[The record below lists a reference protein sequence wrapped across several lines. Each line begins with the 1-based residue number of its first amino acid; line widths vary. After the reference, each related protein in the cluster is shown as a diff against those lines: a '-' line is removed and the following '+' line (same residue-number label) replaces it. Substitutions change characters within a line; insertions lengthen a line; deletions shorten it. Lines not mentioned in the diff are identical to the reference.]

1 MNKRMVRVVLLAVL
15 VIALGV
21 GVWWWL
27 HGRGGKDVL
36 TLYGNIDLRQVDLA
50 FNNSERVTEV
60 LVKEGDHVAPGQVL
74 ARLDTGR
81 LQPQLQQAEA
91 VADAQSSAVER
102 LQHGS
107 RPQEIAQARAN
118 LAQAQADAASADAK
132 SRRVQDL
139 WNSSQGKALSRQ
151 DLDDARAGAKAA
163 DARVAAQQ
171 KALDLQV
178 AGPRKEDIAQ
188 AEAQLRADRAQAA
201 LVRKQV
207 ADAVLTAPS
216 KGVIRS
222 RVLEPGDMAS
232 PQKTVFSLAIVDP
245 KWVRAYVSEPD
256 LGHVRQGQRATVT
269 VDAFPG
275 RSFSGWVGF
284 ISPMA
289 EFTPKTVQTED
300 LRSSLVYEI
309 RVFVTDPGD
318 DLRLGMPATVSLP
331 LPVGSRR

>member
-1 MNKRMVRVVLLAVL
+1 MNKRIVRIALLAVL
-15 VIALGV
+15 VIALGF

-27 HGRGGKDVL
+27 HGRGGPGAL
-36 TLYGNIDLRQVDLA
+36 TLYGNVDLRQVDLA
-50 FNNSERVTEV
+50 FNNSERVTAV
-60 LVKEGDHVAPGQVL
+60 LVKEGDHVVPGQVL

-81 LQPQLQQAEA
+81 LQPQLEQAEA
-91 VADAQSSAVER
+91 MADAQASAVQR

-118 LAQAQADAASADAK
+118 LAQAQADAQTAEAK
-132 SRRVQDL
+132 GRRVQEL
-139 WNSSQGKALSRQ
+139 WDSSQGKATSRQ
-151 DLDDARAGAKAA
+151 DLDDAKAAAGAAA
-163 DARVAAQQ
+163 ARVTAQQ
-171 KALDLQV
+171 KALELQV
-178 AGPRKEDIAQ
+178 LGPRKEDVTQ
-188 AEAQLRADRAQAA
+188 AEAQLRADRAQIA
-201 LVRKQV
+201 LLQRQV
-207 ADAVLTAPS
+207 ADAVLTAPT

-232 PQKTVFSLAIVDP
+232 PQKTVFSLAILDP

-256 LGHVRQGQRATVT
+256 LGHVRQGERATVT

-275 RSFSGWVGF
+275 RSFSGWLGF

-309 RVFVTDPGD
+309 RVFVDDPRD
-318 DLRLGMPATVSLP
+318 DLRLGMPATVALP
-331 LPVGSRR
+331 LPAGARR

>member
-1 MNKRMVRVVLLAVL
+1 MNKRIVR
-15 VIALGV
+15 IALLV
-21 GVWWWL
+21 MLIIALSFGVWWWL
-27 HGRGGKDVL
+27 HGRGAPGAL
-36 TLYGNIDLRQVDLA
+36 TLYGNVDLRQVDLA

-60 LVKEGDHVAPGQVL
+60 LVKEGDHVTPGQVL

-81 LQPQLQQAEA
+81 LQPQLEQAEA
-91 VADAQSSAVER
+91 VGDAQVSAVER

-107 RPQEIAQARAN
+107 RPEEVAQARAN
-118 LAQAQADAASADAK
+118 LAQAQADAATADAK
-132 SRRVQDL
+132 GRRVQDL
-139 WNSSQGKALSRQ
+139 WDSSQGKALSRQ
-151 DLDDARAGAKAA
+151 DLDDARGAAQAA
-163 DARVAAQQ
+163 DARVTAQQ
-171 KALDLQV
+171 KAVELQV
-178 AGPRKEDIAQ
+178 LGPRKEDVTQ
-188 AEAQLRADRAQAA
+188 AEAQLRADRAQIA
-201 LVRKQV
+201 LLQRQV
-207 ADAVLTAPS
+207 SDAVLIAPT

-232 PQKTVFSLAIVDP
+232 PQKTVFSLAILDP

-256 LGHVRQGQRATVT
+256 LGHVRQGERATVT

-309 RVFVTDPGD
+309 RVFVDDPRD
-318 DLRLGMPATVSLP
+318 DLRLGMPATVALP
-331 LPVGSRR
+331 LAGAPR

>member
-1 MNKRMVRVVLLAVL
+1 MLRVVLVGIV
-15 VIALGV
+15 VIALGF
-21 GVWWWL
+21 GLWWWL
-27 HGRGGKDVL
+27 AGRGTRDSL
-36 TLYGNIDLRQVDLA
+36 TLYGNVDLRQVDLA
-50 FNNSERVTEV
+50 FNNSERVAEV

-81 LQPQLQQAEA
+81 LTPQLEQAEA
-91 VADAQSSAVER
+91 VADAQASTVEK
-102 LQHGS
+102 LQHGN

-132 SRRVQDL
+132 SKRMQAL
-139 WNSSQGKALSRQ
+139 WDSSQGKAMSHQ
-151 DLDDARAGAKAA
+151 ELDDAKAA
-163 DARVAAQQ
+163 AAAANAKVTAQS
-171 KALDLQV
+171 KTVELQV
-178 AGPRKEDIAQ
+178 LGPRKEDVSQ
-188 AEAQLRADRAQAA
+188 AEAQLRADRAQIA
-201 LVRKQV
+201 LLKKQV

-222 RVLEPGDMAS
+222 RVLEPGDLAS

-256 LGHVRQGQRATVT
+256 LGHVRQGERATVT

-275 RSFSGWVGF
+275 RTFSGWVGF

-309 RVFVTDPGD
+309 RVFVDDPGD
-318 DLRLGMPATVSLP
+318 QLRLGMPATVDLP
-331 LPVGSRR
+331 LPAGARR

>member
-1 MNKRMVRVVLLAVL
+1 MNKRIVR
-15 VIALGV
+15 IALLV
-21 GVWWWL
+21 MLIIALSFGVWWWL
-27 HGRGGKDVL
+27 HGRGAPGAL
-36 TLYGNIDLRQVDLA
+36 TLYGNVDLRQVDLA

-60 LVKEGDHVAPGQVL
+60 LVKEGDHVTPGQVL

-81 LQPQLQQAEA
+81 LQPQLEQAEA
-91 VADAQSSAVER
+91 VGDAQASAVER

-107 RPQEIAQARAN
+107 RPEEVAQARAN
-118 LAQAQADAASADAK
+118 LAQAQADAATADAK
-132 SRRVQDL
+132 GRRVQDL
-139 WNSSQGKALSRQ
+139 WDSSQGKALSRQ
-151 DLDDARAGAKAA
+151 DLDDARGAAQAA
-163 DARVAAQQ
+163 DARVTAQQ
-171 KALDLQV
+171 KAVELQV
-178 AGPRKEDIAQ
+178 LGPRKEDVTQ
-188 AEAQLRADRAQAA
+188 AEAQLRADRAQIA
-201 LVRKQV
+201 LLQRQV
-207 ADAVLTAPS
+207 SDAVLIAPT

-232 PQKTVFSLAIVDP
+232 PQKTVFSLAILDP

-256 LGHVRQGQRATVT
+256 LGHVRQGERATVT

-309 RVFVTDPGD
+309 RVFVDDPRD
-318 DLRLGMPATVSLP
+318 DLRLGMPATVALP
-331 LPVGSRR
+331 LAGAPR

>member
-1 MNKRMVRVVLLAVL
+1 MNKRIVRIVLLAVL
-15 VIALGV
+15 LIAVGV

-27 HGRGGKDVL
+27 HGRGGPGAL
-36 TLYGNIDLRQVDLA
+36 TLYGNVDLRQVDLA

-60 LVKEGDHVAPGQVL
+60 LVKEGDHVTPGQVL

-81 LQPQLQQAEA
+81 LQPQLQQAQA
-91 VADAQSSAVER
+91 VADAQASAVER

-118 LAQAQADAASADAK
+118 LAQAQADAATADAK
-132 SRRVQDL
+132 SRRVQEL
-139 WNSSQGKALSRQ
+139 WDSSQGKALSHQ
-151 DLDDARAGAKAA
+151 DLDDAKAA
-163 DARVAAQQ
+163 AAAANARVTAQQ
-171 KALDLQV
+171 KAVELQV
-178 AGPRKEDIAQ
+178 LGPRKEDVTK
-188 AEAQLRADRAQAA
+188 AEAQLRADRAQIA
-201 LVRKQV
+201 LLQRQV
-207 ADAVLTAPS
+207 ADAVLTAPT

-232 PQKTVFSLAIVDP
+232 PQKTVFSLAILDP

-256 LGHVRQGQRATVT
+256 LGHVRQGERATVT

-275 RSFSGWVGF
+275 RRFPGWVGF

-309 RVFVTDPGD
+309 RVFVDDPAD
-318 DLRLGMPATVSLP
+318 DLRLGMPATVALP
-331 LPVGSRR
+331 LPAGARR

>member
-1 MNKRMVRVVLLAVL
+1 MVRVALVAIL
-15 VIALGV
+15 VIALG
-21 GVWWWL
+21 GGLWWWL
-27 HGRGGKDVL
+27 SGRGTRDSL
-36 TLYGNIDLRQVDLA
+36 TLYGNVDLRQVDLA
-50 FNNSERVTEV
+50 FNNSERVVQV

-81 LQPQLQQAEA
+81 LEPQLEQAEA
-91 VADAQSSAVER
+91 VAEAQASTVEK

-132 SRRVQDL
+132 SRRMQQL
-139 WNSSQGKALSRQ
+139 WDSSQGRAMSHQ
-151 DLDDARAGAKAA
+151 DLDDAKAA
-163 DARVAAQQ
+163 AAAANARTAAQS
-171 KALDLQV
+171 KALELQV
-178 AGPRKEDIAQ
+178 LGPRKEDVAQ
-188 AEAQLRADRAQAA
+188 AEAQLKADKAQIA
-201 LVRKQV
+201 LLRKQV
-207 ADAVLTAPS
+207 TDAVLTAPS

-222 RVLEPGDMAS
+222 RILEPGDLAS

-256 LGHVRQGQRATVT
+256 LGHVRQGERATVT

-275 RSFSGWVGF
+275 KKFGGWIGF

-309 RVFVTDPGD
+309 RVFVDDPGD
-318 DLRLGMPATVSLP
+318 ELRLGMPATVSLP
-331 LPVGSRR
+331 LPPGSK

>member
-1 MNKRMVRVVLLAVL
+1 MNRRMVRGVLLVGL
-15 VIALGV
+15 VIALGI

-27 HGRGGKDVL
+27 NGRGEKDSL
-36 TLYGNIDLRQVDLA
+36 ALYGNVDLRQVDLA

-60 LVKEGDHVAPGQVL
+60 LVKEGDHVSPGEVL

-81 LQPQLQQAEA
+81 LEPQLEQAEA
-91 VADAQSSAVER
+91 VADAQASAVEK
-102 LQHGS
+102 LQHGN

-132 SRRVQDL
+132 SRRMQEL
-139 WNSSQGKALSRQ
+139 WDSSQGKAMSHQ
-151 DLDDARAGAKAA
+151 DLDDAKAA
-163 DARVAAQQ
+163 AVSANAKVTAQS
-171 KALDLQV
+171 KALELQV
-178 AGPRKEDIAQ
+178 LGPRKEDVAQ
-188 AEAQLRADRAQAA
+188 AEAQLKADRAQIA
-201 LVRKQV
+201 LLKKQV

-256 LGHVRQGQRATVT
+256 LGHVRQGERATVS

-275 RSFSGWVGF
+275 RKFSGWVGF

-309 RVFVTDPGD
+309 RVFVDDPGD
-318 DLRLGMPATVSLP
+318 ELRLGMPATVSLP
-331 LPVGSRR
+331 LPPGDKR

>member
-1 MNKRMVRVVLLAVL
+1 MNRRVVRVVLMAV
-15 VIALGV
+15 VAIALGL
-21 GVWWWL
+21 GLWWWL
-27 HGRGGKDVL
+27 HGRGGKDAL
-36 TLYGNIDLRQVDLA
+36 TLYGNVDLRQVDLA

-60 LVKEGDHVAPGQVL
+60 LAKEGDHVVPGQVL

-102 LQHGS
+102 LRHGS

-139 WNSSQGKALSRQ
+139 WSASQGKALSRQ
-151 DLDDARAGAKAA
+151 DLDDAKAA
-163 DARVAAQQ
+163 AAAANARVTAQQ

-178 AGPRKEDIAQ
+178 IGPRKEDIAQ
-188 AEAQLRADRAQAA
+188 AEAQLRANRAQAA
-201 LVRKQV
+201 LLRKQV
-207 ADAVLTAPS
+207 SDAVLTAPS

-222 RVLEPGDMAS
+222 RVLEPGDLAS

-269 VDAFPG
+269 VDAFPH

-331 LPVGSRR
+331 LPAGERR

>member
-1 MNKRMVRVVLLAVL
+1 MNRRMVRGVLLVGL
-15 VIALGV
+15 VIALGI

-27 HGRGGKDVL
+27 NGRGGKDSL
-36 TLYGNIDLRQVDLA
+36 ALYGNVDLRQVDLA

-60 LVKEGDHVAPGQVL
+60 LVKEGDHVSPGEVL

-81 LQPQLQQAEA
+81 LEPQLEQAEA
-91 VADAQSSAVER
+91 VADAQASAVEK
-102 LQHGS
+102 LQHGN

-132 SRRVQDL
+132 SRRMQEL
-139 WNSSQGKALSRQ
+139 WDSSQGKAMSHQ
-151 DLDDARAGAKAA
+151 DLDDAKAA
-163 DARVAAQQ
+163 AVSAIAKVTAQS
-171 KALDLQV
+171 KALELQV
-178 AGPRKEDIAQ
+178 LGPRKEDVAQ
-188 AEAQLRADRAQAA
+188 AEAQLKADRAQIA
-201 LVRKQV
+201 LLKKQV

-256 LGHVRQGQRATVT
+256 LGHVRQGERATVS

-275 RSFSGWVGF
+275 RKFSGWVGF

-309 RVFVTDPGD
+309 RVFVDDPGD
-318 DLRLGMPATVSLP
+318 ELRLGMPATVSLP
-331 LPVGSRR
+331 LPPGDKR